1 MSVAEP
7 RWSVV
12 IPAYN
17 EAARLPPYLTD
28 VVGYLDGEE
37 RLDLLGPLGDH
48 AVRLDR
54 E

>member
-1 MSVAEP
+1 MDDVDAL
-7 RWSVV
+7 
-12 IPAYN
+12 AFH
-17 EAARLPPYLTD
+17 RLRPLE
-28 VVGYLDGEE
+28 YLDGEE